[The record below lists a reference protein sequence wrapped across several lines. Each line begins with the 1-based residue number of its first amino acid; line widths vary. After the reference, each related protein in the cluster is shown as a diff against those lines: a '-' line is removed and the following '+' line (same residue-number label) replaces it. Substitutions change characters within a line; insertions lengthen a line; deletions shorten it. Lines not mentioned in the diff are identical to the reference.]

1 MNGKRAGAIVIALV
15 LVLGAFFVRRQI
27 DGSSTATPSGRD
39 SSALSAVCTPE
50 AATAC
55 QAMGLGGVKIERP
68 GDTAARLA
76 KAGGTLGADLWVTPS
91 FWPAMVTELARQSG
105 NDSPTALTASP
116 VIARSALAFVTR
128 RDRAQ
133 ALAGSC
139 AGVANWACITTKAGD
154 AWTTLG
160 GQASWGTLTI
170 GLDNISTTS
179 GLMGVSAATVAHFGR
194 SDLATNDFD
203 DDETF
208 GSVLTKLASSAPTS
222 TAGGTTPLERYLRIP
237 ATASSVI
244 EIDAVARPA
253 VAASRDVASI
263 ERGVPTTL
271 AVADLVI
278 VGPTAANINSIDRSR
293 WTAALVSAGWSTPN
307 AADLPAPSGLPPA
320 GVLVALTTRWKQ
332 IAQ

>member
-1 MNGKRAGAIVIALV
+1 
-15 LVLGAFFVRRQI
+15 
-27 DGSSTATPSGRD
+27 
-39 SSALSAVCTPE
+39 
-50 AATAC
+50 
-55 QAMGLGGVKIERP
+55 
-68 GDTAARLA
+68 
-76 KAGGTLGADLWVTPS
+76 
-91 FWPAMVTELARQSG
+91 MVTELARQAN
-105 NDSPTALTASP
+105 NDSPASLTVSP
-116 VIARSALAFVTR
+116 VIARTALAFVTR

-154 AWTTLG
+154 PWSSLG
-160 GQASWGTLTI
+160 GQAGWGQLTI
-170 GLDNISTTS
+170 GLDNIATSS
-179 GLMGVSAATVAHFGR
+179 GLMGVAAATVAHFGR

-208 GSVLTKLASSAPTS
+208 GSVLTRLASSAPTS
-222 TAGGTTPLERYLRIP
+222 TAGGNTPLERYLRIP
-237 ATASSVI
+237 ATAASVI

-263 ERGVPTTL
+263 ERGLPTTL

-278 VGPTAANINSIDRSR
+278 AGPTAANINS
-293 WTAALVSAGWSTPN
+293 AGWSTPDT
-307 AADLPAPSGLPPA
+307 ADLAAPSGLPPA